1 MIDPMGGPAFWWPLA
16 AGGLLGY
23 LIGAIPFGLVLTRLA
38 GEGDIRRIG
47 SGNIGA
53 TNVLRTGRKGLAAAV
68 LLLDALK
75 GGLPAGLAFA
85 GFGPDMAKVVALATV
100 VGHCWPIYLRFK
112 GGKGVATAAGVLF
125 ALVPVVALV
134 ALTTFA
140 AVVALT
146 RYVSLGSLTAA
157 AAAPLAAYGL
167 GHHQYQELLALIA
180 LVILVKHAGN
190 VRRLLQ
196 GTENKVGGKKP

>member
-1 MIDPMGGPAFWWPLA
+1 MIDPMGGPAFWWPLLVGA
-16 AGGLLGY
+16 VAGY
-23 LIGAIPFGLVLTRLA
+23 LIGAVPFGVVLTRLA
-38 GEGDIRRIG
+38 GAGDLRQIG

-53 TNVLRTGRKGLAAAV
+53 TNVLRTGKKGLALAV
-68 LLLDALK
+68 LILDALK

-85 GFGPDMAKVVALATV
+85 WFGPDMAKVVALATV
-100 VGHCWPIYLRFK
+100 VGHCWPVYLRFR

-125 ALVPVVALV
+125 ALAPLVAVVAL
-134 ALTTFA
+134 AAFA

-157 AAAPLAAYGL
+157 AAAPLAAYGF
-167 GHHQYQELLALIA
+167 GYAQYQELFALIA
-180 LVILVKHAGN
+180 LIVLVKHAGN

-196 GTENKVGGKKP
+196 GTENKLGAKKP